1 MIPTREEAWEWV
13 KEYNDSDS
21 LRKHALAVEGVMRHF
36 AKLKNPQEEEL
47 WGVVGLLHDLDYE
60 KYPDQHCTKVRE
72 ILGEKGVDQDVIRA
86 VASHGWGMCSEVEPQ
101 SEMEKT
107 LYTID
112 ELTGLINAAAL
123 MRPSRSVMDMELK
136 SAKKKFKDKRFAA
149 GVDREVII
157 QGAQRLGMELDD
169 VISETIK
176 GMQEVAEA
184 IGLEMKAP
192 QEG

>member
-36 AKLKNPQEEEL
+36 AKLKSPQEEEL

-184 IGLEMKAP
+184 IGLEMKEP

>member
-1 MIPTREEAWEWV
+1 MVPTREEAWEWV
-13 KEYNDSDS
+13 KEYNDSEA

-36 AKLKNPQEEEL
+36 AALRGAPDADT

-60 KYPDQHCTKVRE
+60 KYPEEHCTKVRE
-72 ILGEKGVDQDVIRA
+72 ILREKGVDEAVIRA
-86 VASHGWGMCSEVEPQ
+86 VASHGWGMCSELEPQ
-101 SEMEKT
+101 TEMEKT

-149 GVDREVII
+149 GVDREVVAR
-157 QGAQRLGMELDD
+157 GAGMLGMELDE
-169 VISETIK
+169 VIAETIK

-184 IGLEMKAP
+184 IGLEMHEPEA
-192 QEG
+192 

>member
-13 KEYNDSDS
+13 KEYNDSDA

-36 AKLKNPQEEEL
+36 AALKGAPDVDT

-60 KYPDQHCTKVRE
+60 KYPEEHCTKVRE
-72 ILGEKGVDQDVIRA
+72 ILGEKGVDEGVIRA
-86 VASHGWGMCSEVEPQ
+86 VASHGWGMCSEVEPL
-101 SEMEKT
+101 SDMEKT
-107 LYTID
+107 LYTVD

-149 GVDREVII
+149 GVNRDVVLK
-157 QGAQRLGMELDD
+157 GAQMMGMELDD
-169 VISETIK
+169 IITETIK

-184 IGLEMKAP
+184 IGLEMHEP
-192 QEG
+192 QA